1 MSVYYYIEMIIFGVI
16 LAGTGGL
23 IYTSSALIIRV
34 IGCVFLIFGAIVL
47 FAALAGIIGE
57 KKKQ

>member
-1 MSVYYYIEMIIFGVI
+1 MIIFGVI